1 MKVLGIGNALV
12 DILTILESDS
22 YFKEM
27 GLIKGGMKLIGEDQ
41 LTKIIDL
48 IEGMDSTLASGGSA
62 SNTIAGLARMG
73 VDTGFI
79 GKVGDD
85 LYGEFYREDLIQ
97 NGVHPHL
104 AEAEMASGCA
114 MCMIT
119 PDGERTMGTYLGA
132 AATLH
137 ADDLELAM
145 FEGYGLLHAE
155 GYLVQDH
162 DFILRAFQL
171 AKEAGLKIS
180 IDLASFNIVEGDLD
194 FFRML
199 VGQYVDIVFANE
211 EEALAY
217 TGCRPAEAVRRIAEE
232 CDIAIVKRG
241 SKGALI
247 KRGDEDTVE
256 VGVLNAQCVDTT
268 GAGDLYAAGFLYG
281 LTLNLPL
288 LKCGLIGS
296 VLAGNVVEVIGSKM
310 TTERWD
316 KIKEKVEAIIAE

>member
-1 MKVLGIGNALV
+1 
-12 DILTILESDS
+12 
-22 YFKEM
+22 M

-41 LTKIIDL
+41 LAKIIDL
-48 IEGMDSTLASGGSA
+48 IDGMDSTLASGGSA

-73 VDTGFI
+73 LNTGFI

-85 LYGEFYREDLIQ
+85 LYGEFYREDLIR

-104 AEAEMASGCA
+104 AEATMASGCA

-145 FEGYGLLHAE
+145 FEGYSLLHAE

-162 DFILRAFQL
+162 EFILRAFKL
-171 AKEAGLKIS
+171 AKKAGLKIS

-199 VGQYVDIVFANE
+199 VGEYVDIVFANE

-217 TGCRPAEAVRRIAEE
+217 TGFRPERAVEAIARE
-232 CDIAIVKRG
+232 CEIAIVKRG

-247 KRGDEDTVE
+247 KRGDEPTIE
-256 VGVLNAQCVDTT
+256 VGVLNSQCVDTT

-281 LTLNLPL
+281 LSHDLSL
-288 LKCGLIGS
+288 LKCGLIGA

-310 TTERWD
+310 SNERWE
-316 KIKEKVEAIIAE
+316 KIKANVKEIIAQ